1 MKLEGIYSLYDKG
14 ILKDINF
21 EFALGK
27 FYYVVVKNIEIVDAM
42 VDILG
47 LMAPIMEGLYFI
59 NGEEVSG
66 ASYAKKTNIRKNN
79 MGFIFRYLLFDND
92 LTVYENLLLPLVNN
106 KNMNSAAKKRLVD
119 DILIKYNL
127 QSLALKNP
135 KYLSRY
141 DAQMVTL
148 VRAVINKPKFIVASD
163 PTDLMNEKEEEAYY
177 KELANLTKKGIGVI
191 IISTRVKMKNLAD
204 KIYWYENKLM

>member
-47 LMAPIMEGLYFI
+47 LMAPIMEGLYYI
-59 NGEEVSG
+59 NEEEVSG

-119 DILIKYNL
+119 DTLIQYNL

-141 DAQMVTL
+141 DAQMVAL
-148 VRAVINKPKFIVASD
+148 VRAVINKPKFIIASD

>member
-47 LMAPIMEGLYFI
+47 LMAPIMEGLYYI
-59 NGEEVSG
+59 NEEEVSG

-92 LTVYENLLLPLVNN
+92 LTVYENLLLPLVNK

-119 DILIKYNL
+119 DILIQYNL

>member
-21 EFALGK
+21 EFALSK

-47 LMAPIMEGLYFI
+47 LMAPIMEGLYYI
-59 NGEEVSG
+59 NEEEVSG

-127 QSLALKNP
+127 QSLALKYP

-141 DAQMVTL
+141 DAQMVAL

>member
-47 LMAPIMEGLYFI
+47 LMAPIMEGLYYI
-59 NGEEVSG
+59 NEEEVSG

-141 DAQMVTL
+141 DAQMVAL

>member
-47 LMAPIMEGLYFI
+47 LMAPIMEGLYYI
-59 NGEEVSG
+59 NEEEVSG

-119 DILIKYNL
+119 DTLIQYNL

-141 DAQMVTL
+141 DAQMVAL
-148 VRAVINKPKFIVASD
+148 VRAVINKPKFIIASD

-191 IISTRVKMKNLAD
+191 IISTREK
-204 KIYWYENKLM
+204 

>member
-47 LMAPIMEGLYFI
+47 LMAPIMEGLYYI
-59 NGEEVSG
+59 NGEEVSE

-119 DILIKYNL
+119 DILIQYNL

-141 DAQMVTL
+141 DAQMVAL

>member
-47 LMAPIMEGLYFI
+47 LMAPIMEGLYYI
-59 NGEEVSG
+59 NEEEVSG

-141 DAQMVTL
+141 DAQMVAL
-148 VRAVINKPKFIVASD
+148 VRAVINKPKFIIASD

>member
-1 MKLEGIYSLYDKG
+1 
-14 ILKDINF
+14 
-21 EFALGK
+21 
-27 FYYVVVKNIEIVDAM
+27 
-42 VDILG
+42 
-47 LMAPIMEGLYFI
+47 
-59 NGEEVSG
+59 
-66 ASYAKKTNIRKNN
+66 

-127 QSLALKNP
+127 QSLALKYP

-141 DAQMVTL
+141 DAQMVAL

>member
-47 LMAPIMEGLYFI
+47 LMAPIMEGLYYI
-59 NGEEVSG
+59 NEEEVSG

-119 DILIKYNL
+119 DILIQYNL